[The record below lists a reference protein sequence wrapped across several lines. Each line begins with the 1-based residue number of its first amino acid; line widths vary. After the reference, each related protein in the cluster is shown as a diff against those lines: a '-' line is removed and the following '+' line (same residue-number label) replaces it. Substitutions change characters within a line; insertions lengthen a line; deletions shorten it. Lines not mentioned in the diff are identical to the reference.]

1 MFMEMIEGVQKK
13 TFLVFKKSTFIVF
26 DLYKEELNNIIA
38 ICQNLLGNIK
48 NESDKAK
55 IFKIAKDT
63 KKELK
68 ALECL
73 IAIARAHCIE

>member
-1 MFMEMIEGVQKK
+1 MIKGVQKK

-38 ICQNLLGNIK
+38 LRQNLLDNIK

-55 IFKIAKDT
+55 IFKIMKDT
-63 KKELK
+63 EKELK
-68 ALECL
+68 ALDCL
-73 IAIARAHCIE
+73 IAIMQTHCIE

>member
-1 MFMEMIEGVQKK
+1 MQKK

-38 ICQNLLGNIK
+38 LCQNLLDNIK

-55 IFKIAKDT
+55 IFKIMKDT
-63 KKELK
+63 EKELK
-68 ALECL
+68 ALDCL
-73 IAIARAHCIE
+73 IAIMQTHCIE

>member
-1 MFMEMIEGVQKK
+1 MIEDIQKK

-26 DLYKEELNNIIA
+26 DLYKEELSNIIA
-38 ICQNLLGNIK
+38 LCQNLLDNIK

-55 IFKIAKDT
+55 ILKVVKDT

-68 ALECL
+68 ALEGL
-73 IAIARAHCIE
+73 IAIARTHCVE

>member
-1 MFMEMIEGVQKK
+1 MIECMQKK

-38 ICQNLLGNIK
+38 LCQDLLDNIK

-63 KKELK
+63 EKELK
-68 ALECL
+68 ALDRL
-73 IAIARAHCIE
+73 IAITQTHCIE